1 MYIPIAIY
9 KNNAVL
15 IDSMDTFAL
24 YFCSSVKQKMKT
36 AVPES
41 DVEYDGEGVPGIEGG
56 EDEFGGS
63 SGSSS
68 EEVFNDSAADDDD
81 DI

>member
-24 YFCSSVKQKMKT
+24 YFCSSVKQKMRS
-36 AVPES
+36 AVPEAQF
-41 DVEYDGEGVPGIEGG
+41 DAEGMPIVTEG
-56 EDEFGGS
+56 EDEFGGAGVS
-63 SGSSS
+63 SD
-68 EEVFNDSAADDDD
+68 EIFTDSAADDDD
-81 DI
+81 DL

>member
-24 YFCSSVKQKMKT
+24 YFCSSVKQKMRPS
-36 AVPES
+36 VP
-41 DVEYDGEGVPGIEGG
+41 DVEFDAEGVPGITEG
-56 EDEFGGS
+56 EEEFGGAGVS
-63 SGSSS
+63 SD
-68 EEVFNDSAADDDD
+68 ELFTDSAVEDDD